1 MPVPYDHYRIFYHV
15 AKYHSFTRAAAV
27 LMNSQPNITRTM
39 NELERQLGCRLF
51 LRSNRGVTL
60 TPEGERLYARVA
72 AAVEQLQAGEAEL
85 AGERSLAEG
94 RVAVGTSELGLHGL
108 LLAVLGRFRQAH
120 PGVSV
125 RVTNQSNVLSL
136 AAVKSGAVDLAVVSA
151 PTGASRPLTETPL
164 VEFRDILAAGPRF
177 AHLAQG
183 VHSLRELAELPFV
196 SIGPGTQT
204 FAFYDGLFAR
214 QGLALQPEVE
224 TATTDQI
231 LPMIRS
237 DLGLGFL
244 PEGFAREALEKGE
257 IVRVHLEEELP
268 PRHICLVKDRSRPLS
283 LAALELERML
293 RAAGKEQGR
302 WG

>member
-1 MPVPYDHYRIFYHV
+1 MPIPYDHYRIFYHV

-60 TPEGERLYARVA
+60 TPEGERLYAHVA

-85 AGERSLAEG
+85 AGGRGLAEG
-94 RVAVGTSELGLHGL
+94 RVAVGTSELGLYGL
-108 LLAVLGRFRQAH
+108 LLPVLRQFRKLH

-125 RVTNQSNVLSL
+125 RVTNQTTGQSV
-136 AAVKSGAVDLAVVSA
+136 AAVKSGAVDLAVVAA
-151 PTGASRPLTETPL
+151 PTGASRPLSETPL

-177 AHLAQG
+177 RHLAQG

-196 SIGPGTQT
+196 SIGPETQT
-204 FAFYDGLFAR
+204 FRFYDGLFAR
-214 QGLALQPEVE
+214 YGLALQPEVE

-231 LPMIRS
+231 LPMLRS
-237 DLGLGFL
+237 DLGLGLL

-257 IVRVHLEEELP
+257 VFRVMLEEELP
-268 PRHICLVKDRSRPLS
+268 PRYICLVKDRSRPLS
-283 LAALELERML
+283 MAALELERML
-293 RAAGKEQGR
+293 CAAGRAQGR